1 MIFKII
7 FLFFPML
14 FLLAST
20 VCYKKNCRVMQRFYL
35 RMVFSHNFR
44 KLYTLLL
51 LMAILVF
58 SFVAYQV
65 HPSEIGAHVTA
76 ALALLL
82 FKFSYA
88 DRLLHRLHD
97 NRKSRAIAFT
107 ASLVFLFTPHLY
119 TLGVMIGTVLV
130 AAIYYPS
137 SKVIFKAQCPD
148 SGRHLAQCPED
159 IVNFYF

>member
-7 FLFFPML
+7 FLLFPML
-14 FLLAST
+14 LLLAST
-20 VCYKKNCRVMQRFYL
+20 ICYSKNNRAMQRFYL

-65 HPSEIGAHVTA
+65 QPNEVGAHVTA
-76 ALALLL
+76 LLALLL
-82 FKFSYA
+82 FKFTYA
-88 DRLLHRLHD
+88 DKLLHRLHD
-97 NRKSRAIAFT
+97 NRRTCAIAFT
-107 ASLVFLFTPHLY
+107 ASLVFVFTPHLY
-119 TLGVMIGTVLV
+119 TLGVMVGCVLV

-148 SGRHLAQCPED
+148 SGRHLVQCPED

>member
-1 MIFKII
+1 
-7 FLFFPML
+7 ML
-14 FLLAST
+14 LLLAST
-20 VCYKKNCRVMQRFYL
+20 MCYGKNNRVMQRFYL

-65 HPSEIGAHVTA
+65 QPNEVGVHVTA
-76 ALALLL
+76 LLTLLL
-82 FKFSYA
+82 FKFTYA
-88 DRLLHRLHD
+88 DKLLHKLHD
-97 NRKSRAIAFT
+97 NRRTCAIALT
-107 ASLVFLFTPHLY
+107 ASLVFVFTPHLY
-119 TLGVMIGTVLV
+119 TLGVMVGCVLV